1 MMMMIVDNVEGQNCY
16 EVVLVVVLFLFCLK
30 FVGVEREKEK
40 TKFRIVNCSLFW
52 WKWKI
57 ATTKVAPLS
66 HFLLKIIMILFH
78 F

>member
-16 EVVLVVVLFLFCLK
+16 EVVLVVLFLFCLK

-57 ATTKVAPLS
+57 ATTKVVAPLS